1 MHYQMSIFKAVI
13 FMAIGAFAPISM
25 ANASSLKTL
34 SYQDYIPLQRTQ
46 LRNQFVSF
54 PLFNP
59 DLGSLKSVLFS
70 LAGEVEGSVK
80 IENGDAATAFITAS
94 LGADVSVR
102 YPDGRELLA
111 VLPAASVSEKFLAGD
126 GDLDFIGSSVKTF
139 TGLRNTKTEQLILND
154 GFDFLIG
161 LGDISLPV
169 FGDGK
174 SQATGAGNLL
184 AGFQTFA
191 GAKLKVVYEY
201 EPLKR
206 TITPEPIKKK
216 VPEPSLSIAALTV
229 VGMGLWLK
237 NYRLAGKTENLVV
250 NFRDRKPKLY

>member
-13 FMAIGAFAPISM
+13 VMTFGAFAPISM

-34 SYQDYIPLQRTQ
+34 SYEDYIPLQRTQ
-46 LRNQFVSF
+46 LRNQFVDI

-70 LAGEVEGSVK
+70 LTGEVEGSVK
-80 IENGDAATAFITAS
+80 IENGDAAAAFITAS

-102 YPDGRELLA
+102 YPDGRELLT
-111 VLPAASVSEKFLAGD
+111 VLPAAIVSETFLPGD
-126 GDLDFIGSSVKTF
+126 DDLDFIGSSVKTF
-139 TGLRNTKTEQLILND
+139 SDLRNTQTKQLIWND

-161 LGDISLPV
+161 LGNISLPV

-191 GAKLKVVYEY
+191 GAKVEVVYKY

-206 TITPEPIKKK
+206 PIPPEPTKKK
-216 VPEPSLSIAALTV
+216 VPEPSVSVAALAV
-229 VGMGLWLK
+229 LGIGLWFK
-237 NYRLAGKTENLVV
+237 NNHLAVKRETEV
-250 NFRDRKPKLY
+250 